1 MEKKWKFIYY
11 GWNIVKILLI
21 GMKGIDSITNCI
33 NKCFYWL
40 YILMGIHLSKQ
51 IMFGILSGMLHN
63 SMDPRIK
70 YLQDI

>member
-1 MEKKWKFIYY
+1 M
-11 GWNIVKILLI
+11 KILLI